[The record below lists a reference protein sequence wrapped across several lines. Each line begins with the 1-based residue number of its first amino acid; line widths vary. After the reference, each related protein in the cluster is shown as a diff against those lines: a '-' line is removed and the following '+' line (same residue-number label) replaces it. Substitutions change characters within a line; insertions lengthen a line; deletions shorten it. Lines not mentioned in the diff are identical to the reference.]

1 MTTFAVYGLTP
12 APQGSKRHVGGGRMV
27 ESSPRLKPWRE
38 AVRQEALATGE
49 PSTDQPVYIHLLFRF
64 RRPKGHYS
72 AKGELKASAPKS
84 HITRPDIDK
93 LARSVLDG
101 ITGTLIHD
109 DSQVAFL
116 VASKEYALPGEL
128 EGCQIEIRPISD

>member
-1 MTTFAVYGLTP
+1 MTILAVYGLTP

-27 ESSPRLKPWRE
+27 ESSPKLKPWRE

-49 PSTDQPVYIHLLFRF
+49 PSTGQPVYVHLLFRF

-72 AKGELKASAPKS
+72 AKGELKASAPAC

-93 LARSVLDG
+93 LARSTLDG
-101 ITGTLIHD
+101 ITGVLIND

-128 EGCQIEIRPISD
+128 EGCQIEIREIKD

>member
-1 MTTFAVYGLTP
+1 MQFAVYGLTP
-12 APQGSKRHVGGGRMV
+12 APQGSKRHVGNGRMV
-27 ESSPRLKPWRE
+27 ESSPKLKPWRE

-49 PSTDQPVYIHLLFRF
+49 RSIDQPVYVHLLFRF
-64 RRPKGHYS
+64 RRPKGHYT

-93 LARSVLDG
+93 LARSTLDG
-101 ITGTLIHD
+101 ITGVLIAD

-116 VASKEYALPGEL
+116 VASKEYTLPGEL
-128 EGCQIEIRPISD
+128 EGCQIEIREIKD

>member
-1 MTTFAVYGLTP
+1 MIFGVYGLTP
-12 APQGSKRHVGGGRMV
+12 APQGSKRHVGNGRMV

-49 PSTDQPVYIHLLFRF
+49 PFTDQPVYVHLLFRF
-64 RRPKGHYS
+64 RRPKSHYS
-72 AKGELKASAPKS
+72 AKGELKPSAPAC

-93 LARSVLDG
+93 LARSTLDG
-101 ITGTLIHD
+101 IAGVLIND

-116 VASKEYALPGEL
+116 VASKEYALLGEL
-128 EGCQIEIRPISD
+128 EGCQIEIREIKD